1 MRIKIGDKLP
11 NSELFYL
18 DQNNDVKK
26 IDILDLCKGKTII
39 LGMPG
44 AFTKTCSALHL
55 PGYIKNYEL
64 ANKKGISKIVCV
76 AVNDPN
82 VMKAWGENQN
92 AGSKIF
98 MAGDPFLKFTK
109 AIGAEVD
116 KSEKGLGIR
125 SNRYTMLVENGEVK
139 KVEEE
144 KETATCELSSAE
156 SFLKSISVISSL
168 SSNPVLYFASNSCH
182 VVWVK
187 LFWFSYRVSY
197 SFIGKIVVLTIC
209 STGSLK

>member
-1 MRIKIGDKLP
+1 
-11 NSELFYL
+11 
-18 DQNNDVKK
+18 
-26 IDILDLCKGKTII
+26 
-39 LGMPG
+39 MPG

-64 ANKKGISKIVCV
+64 ASKKGISKIICI

-92 AGSKIF
+92 AGGKIF

-125 SNRYTMLVENGEVK
+125 SNRYTMLVEKGEVK

-156 SFLKSISVISSL
+156 SFLKSI
-168 SSNPVLYFASNSCH
+168 
-182 VVWVK
+182 
-187 LFWFSYRVSY
+187 
-197 SFIGKIVVLTIC
+197 
-209 STGSLK
+209 

>member
-1 MRIKIGDKLP
+1 MKLKAGDKLP
-11 NSELFYL
+11 SAELFYL
-18 DQNNDVKK
+18 DHNNDLKK

-64 ANKKGISKIVCV
+64 ASKKGISKIICI

-92 AGSKIF
+92 VEDKIF

-109 AIGAEVD
+109 AIGAEVN

-125 SNRYTMLVENGEVK
+125 SNRYTMLVENSKVK
-139 KVEEE
+139 KIEEE
-144 KETATCELSSAE
+144 KETVNCEISAAE
-156 SFLKSISVISSL
+156 NFLKNI
-168 SSNPVLYFASNSCH
+168 
-182 VVWVK
+182 
-187 LFWFSYRVSY
+187 
-197 SFIGKIVVLTIC
+197 
-209 STGSLK
+209 

>member
-11 NSELFYL
+11 GSELFYI

-26 IDILDLCKGKTII
+26 INILDLCKGKTLI

-55 PGYIKNYEL
+55 PGYVKNYEL
-64 ANKKGISKIVCV
+64 ANKKGITKIICI

-92 AGSKIF
+92 VGSKIF

-125 SNRYTMLVENGEVK
+125 SNRYTMLIEDGEVI

-144 KETATCELSSAE
+144 KETASCKLSAAE
-156 SFLKSISVISSL
+156 NFLKSI
-168 SSNPVLYFASNSCH
+168 
-182 VVWVK
+182 
-187 LFWFSYRVSY
+187 
-197 SFIGKIVVLTIC
+197 
-209 STGSLK
+209 

>member
-1 MRIKIGDKLP
+1 MKLKVGDNVP

-18 DQNNDVKK
+18 DQENNVKK
-26 IDILDLCKGKTII
+26 INVLDLCKNKIII

-55 PGYIKNYEL
+55 PSYIKNYEMAL
-64 ANKKGISKIVCV
+64 KKGISKIICI

-98 MAGDPFLKFTK
+98 MAGDPFCIFTK

-125 SNRYTMLVENGEVK
+125 SNRYTMLIENGKVK
-139 KVEEE
+139 KINEE
-144 KETATCELSSAE
+144 KETALCELTSAE
-156 SFLKSISVISSL
+156 IFLNAI
-168 SSNPVLYFASNSCH
+168 
-182 VVWVK
+182 
-187 LFWFSYRVSY
+187 
-197 SFIGKIVVLTIC
+197 
-209 STGSLK
+209 

>member
-1 MRIKIGDKLP
+1 MKIKVGEKLP
-11 NSELFYL
+11 SSELFYL
-18 DQNNDVKK
+18 DQNNNVKK
-26 IDILDLCKGKTII
+26 VDILDLCKDNKTII

-55 PGYIKNYEL
+55 PGYIKNFEL
-64 ANKKGISKIVCV
+64 ANKKGISKIVCI

-92 AGSKIF
+92 VGTKIF

-144 KETATCELSSAE
+144 KETATCELSAAE
-156 SFLKSISVISSL
+156 NFLKDI
-168 SSNPVLYFASNSCH
+168 
-182 VVWVK
+182 
-187 LFWFSYRVSY
+187 
-197 SFIGKIVVLTIC
+197 
-209 STGSLK
+209 

>member
-1 MRIKIGDKLP
+1 MKIKIGDKLP
-11 NSELFYL
+11 SSKLFYI
-18 DQNNDVKK
+18 DKNNDVIK
-26 IDILDLCKGKTII
+26 IDILDLCKDKTII

-44 AFTKTCSALHL
+44 AFTKTCSAIHL

-64 ANKKGISKIVCV
+64 AFKKGISKIVCI

-92 AGSKIF
+92 VGNKIF

-125 SNRYTMLVENGEVK
+125 SNRYTMLVEDGGVK
-139 KVEEE
+139 KLEEE
-144 KETATCELSSAE
+144 KETANCELSAAE
-156 SFLKSISVISSL
+156 NFLKSI
-168 SSNPVLYFASNSCH
+168 
-182 VVWVK
+182 
-187 LFWFSYRVSY
+187 
-197 SFIGKIVVLTIC
+197 
-209 STGSLK
+209 

>member
-1 MRIKIGDKLP
+1 MKIKIGDKLP
-11 NSELFYL
+11 DSELFYL

-26 IDILDLCKGKTII
+26 INILDLCKEKTII

-44 AFTKTCSALHL
+44 AFTKTCSAIHL
-55 PGYIKNYEL
+55 PGYIKNYDQIL
-64 ANKKGISKIVCV
+64 KKGITKIVCV

-82 VMKAWGENQN
+82 VMKAWGENQS
-92 AGSKIF
+92 AGDKIF

-125 SNRYTMLVENGEVK
+125 SNRYTMLIENKEVK

-144 KETATCELSSAE
+144 KETVTCELSAAE
-156 SFLKSISVISSL
+156 NFLKSI
-168 SSNPVLYFASNSCH
+168 
-182 VVWVK
+182 
-187 LFWFSYRVSY
+187 
-197 SFIGKIVVLTIC
+197 
-209 STGSLK
+209 

>member
-1 MRIKIGDKLP
+1 MKIKTGDKLP
-11 NSELFYL
+11 SSELFYL
-18 DQNNDVKK
+18 DQSNDVKK
-26 IDILDLCKGKTII
+26 IDILDLCKNNKVII

-64 ANKKGISKIVCV
+64 SLKKEISKIICIS
-76 AVNDPN
+76 ANDPN

-92 AGSKIF
+92 VGTKIF
-98 MAGDPFLKFTK
+98 MAGDPYLKFTK
-109 AIGAEVD
+109 SIGAEVD

-144 KETATCELSSAE
+144 KETATCTLSAAE
-156 SFLKSISVISSL
+156 SFLNSI
-168 SSNPVLYFASNSCH
+168 
-182 VVWVK
+182 
-187 LFWFSYRVSY
+187 
-197 SFIGKIVVLTIC
+197 
-209 STGSLK
+209 